1 MKRKSIVSLSAA
13 LPIAALTLGTAFA
26 HPPVAAATTLPST
39 PAKAV
44 ASAADAVSYII
55 IIITGADQA
64 AASSGIK
71 SADGAAAAKSLD
83 S

>member
-13 LPIAALTLGTAFA
+13 IPVAALAVGTAFA
-26 HPPVAAATTLPST
+26 HPPIASATTLPSS

-44 ASAADAVSYII
+44 HAAAAQSSYII
-55 IIITGADQA
+55 IIITGAQQ
-64 AASSGIK
+64 ASSGIK